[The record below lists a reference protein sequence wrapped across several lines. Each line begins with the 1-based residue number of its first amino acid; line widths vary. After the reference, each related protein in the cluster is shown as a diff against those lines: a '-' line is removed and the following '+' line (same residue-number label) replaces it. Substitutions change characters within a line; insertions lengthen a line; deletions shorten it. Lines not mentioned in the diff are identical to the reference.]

1 MTELTLTE
9 RALECVQKNPGI
21 QVPGLA
27 DRLGITKQHAAN
39 ILTGLERKGRVASR
53 PIYATGTTRLRQF
66 FPADAAGQARIVA
79 ARAQAY
85 GGPFGIL
92 MAQVMV

>member
-9 RALECVQKNPGI
+9 RALEYVQKNPGV
-21 QVPGLA
+21 QTPAVA
-27 DRLGITKQHAAN
+27 EELGITRPHAAN
-39 ILTGLERKGRVASR
+39 ILTRLERSGLLTSR
-53 PIYATGTTRLRQF
+53 PIYETGTQRLRQF
-66 FPADAAGQARIVA
+66 FPADPAGQARTVA

-92 MAQVMV
+92 MAQVRA